1 MKSNSFIQ
9 AIGVPDDQNVFY
21 LSKELSEWLFAS
33 KFWENFNLEN
43 GTIFDQYEE
52 DEIFPDIVEKIS
64 ISIEKKINELLDSN
78 ENVIEFVYAWT
89 SSGSPLVIKVN
100 RDDLVVEM
108 RKLNGYLIDF
118 LGKSNSFVFSLQ
130 SIWEQSKEGYEQFTS
145 PYEHHLGQ
153 QVLNSLDVP
162 TQDSSRLGQDM
173 LHVGTWA
180 ASLYLGNK
188 LMGPGTASKKP
199 PVVTPGKGTVPAPV
213 PKPAN
218 PALNANAAGINGGKV
233 KSIPANE
240 IRFSQNTISY
250 AKKDRVT
257 GESYIYDALV
267 KSMKTKGWEGEP
279 VDVVRMPDK
288 KLTSIDNTRINAARE
303 AGIDVKAKI
312 HEFNDPLPME
322 MIKMKR
328 FGNAKTWGEA
338 ISQRIKDQRPKS
350 FGNENPVGSSPPP
363 KITRGNR

>member
-118 LGKSNSFVFSLQ
+118 LGKSNSFVFSL
-130 SIWEQSKEGYEQFTS
+130 
-145 PYEHHLGQ
+145 
-153 QVLNSLDVP
+153 
-162 TQDSSRLGQDM
+162 
-173 LHVGTWA
+173 
-180 ASLYLGNK
+180 
-188 LMGPGTASKKP
+188 
-199 PVVTPGKGTVPAPV
+199 
-213 PKPAN
+213 
-218 PALNANAAGINGGKV
+218 
-233 KSIPANE
+233 
-240 IRFSQNTISY
+240 
-250 AKKDRVT
+250 
-257 GESYIYDALV
+257 
-267 KSMKTKGWEGEP
+267 
-279 VDVVRMPDK
+279 
-288 KLTSIDNTRINAARE
+288 
-303 AGIDVKAKI
+303 
-312 HEFNDPLPME
+312 
-322 MIKMKR
+322 
-328 FGNAKTWGEA
+328 
-338 ISQRIKDQRPKS
+338 
-350 FGNENPVGSSPPP
+350 
-363 KITRGNR
+363 